1 MSFFLVTVFLKQLC
15 SFFLQAFLYTILM
28 LLCCFTW
35 KNFAKSLNEASFYQC
50 LFHQPGNQLILIT
63 ICFFYSVHTVKKNIL
78 ESHFVEY
85 ETSYIIESINLA
97 QKFNIDCEIAVDP
110 RAVQRLGALTTPPLA
125 VENPCIIFDPSELN
139 LK

>member
-1 MSFFLVTVFLKQLC
+1 MSLAASTRKLVNFNNNLFL
-15 SFFLQAFLYTILM
+15 
-28 LLCCFTW
+28 
-35 KNFAKSLNEASFYQC
+35 
-50 LFHQPGNQLILIT
+50 LFSSH
-63 ICFFYSVHTVKKNIL
+63 SKKKFL

-97 QKFNIDCEIAVDP
+97 QKFNIDCEIAVGS
-110 RAVQRLGALTTPPLA
+110 RAVQRLAALTTLPLA